1 MINFMVDFCKD
12 LGPIITLLK
21 NIVRLLQ
28 WLIPMGLILFGMLDL
43 GKAVIAGKED
53 EMKKAQGTLIK
64 RVIYAIAIFLVVT
77 IVTFVRG
84 LVGST
89 DWKECWSNVGKPGVT
104 EPNNQGSS
112 DPECDP
118 SDPSCY

>member
-1 MINFMVDFCKD
+1 MLETLVLFADIADVDGTYFCKE

-21 NIVRLLQ
+21 NVVRLLQ
-28 WLIPMGLILFGMLDL
+28 WLIPIGLILYGLLDL

-64 RVIYAIAIFLVVT
+64 RVVYAVAVFLVVT
-77 IVTFVRG
+77 IVSFVMG

-89 DWKECWSNVGKPGVT
+89 DWKKCWNGVGGAETENV
-104 EPNNQGSS
+104 E
-112 DPECDP
+112 
-118 SDPSCY
+118 

>member
-21 NIVRLLQ
+21 NIVKLLQ
-28 WLIPMGLILFGMLDL
+28 WLIPIGLILFGILDL

-64 RVIYAIAIFLVVT
+64 RCIYAVAVFLVVT
-77 IVTFVRG
+77 IVYVVMG
-84 LVGST
+84 MVGST
-89 DWKECWSNVGKPGVT
+89 EWQSCWDNVGGAESGNV
-104 EPNNQGSS
+104 E
-112 DPECDP
+112 E
-118 SDPSCY
+118 